1 MNQRGAIFWS
11 VVVALLLTA
20 SELLQNAY
28 LGSTKSQE
36 SFVSMIVL
44 SRIVSLVIM
53 GVLYYETPVYAI
65 ASERLASMGSLVN
78 IIFIAVSGVGVLWG
92 LHNLSFQGSPGA
104 LFPIKLASQAIIT
117 VLVDVLVNGAIV
129 TSVDIISIS
138 LVILGAT
145 LKLRSPT

>member
-1 MNQRGAIFWS
+1 MNQTGAIFWS
-11 VVVALLLTA
+11 VLVAVLLAA
-20 SELLQNAY
+20 SEFFQESY
-28 LGSTKSQE
+28 HGVTKSHE

-44 SRIVSLVIM
+44 SRIASLVIL
-53 GVLYYETPVYAI
+53 GVLYHDTPVYAI
-65 ASERLASMGSLVN
+65 ASERLSSMGTLVN
-78 IIFIAVSGVGVLWG
+78 TVFIGASGVGVLWAI
-92 LHNLSFQGSPGA
+92 HNLSLQGSPGA

-145 LKLRSPT
+145 LKLRSPK